1 MKTRPIHKRL
11 LLSAIAVSF
20 FIASTACGK
29 ESSKLN
35 IVTNE
40 VELPRDEQFTPHSYS
55 TMLSEVKPAV
65 VSVYTANIVRVVRSN
80 GMSPQDQM
88 LRRFFGLPMPPNGYG
103 GQPEV
108 EERKLPQGIGSGVVL
123 TSDGYIITNSH
134 VVSNE
139 RGQDADEILVRLN
152 DGRELS
158 AELVGRDPKTDVA
171 LLKVGATDLPTI
183 EVADSDSIEVGDI
196 VFAIGNPMQIGL
208 TVTQGIVSATDRS
221 IGIYGA
227 EGYENFIQTDAS
239 INPGN
244 SGGALVD
251 TLGRLV
257 GINSAIVSR
266 SGGSIGI
273 GFAIPSNLAVNVSR
287 QLSSSGEVSRGYLGV
302 SISDVTPD
310 LAEAFGINNEGGV
323 LIDEVQ
329 EGFPAEEAGIQRG
342 DIITKV
348 NGREVDSAN
357 EFRVRIAQTPPGEEV
372 ELTLIRDGKEKT
384 LNASVGSRDA
394 SVAASGEL
402 FEGIFTEV
410 VSPELRESMNLP
422 DTVSG
427 LAVTEVDASSPYAR
441 FFRKG
446 MAIMEV
452 NDREF
457 DSFPEALDLLRPGVN
472 KLYIY
477 DRGRVGYIAVRN

>member
-1 MKTRPIHKRL
+1 MKTRPIRKRL
-11 LLSAIAVSF
+11 LLSAVALSS
-20 FIASTACGK
+20 FIASTACASD
-29 ESSKLN
+29 SSQLN

-40 VELPRDEQFTPHSYS
+40 SELPRDEQFTPHSYS

-80 GMSPQDQM
+80 GMSPRDQM
-88 LRRFFGLPMPPNGYG
+88 LRRFFGLPMPPNGRG

-123 TSDGYIITNSH
+123 TSDGYIITNNH

-171 LLKVGATDLPTI
+171 LLKVDATDLPTI

-208 TVTQGIVSATDRS
+208 TVTQGIVSATGRA

-287 QLSSSGEVSRGYLGV
+287 QLSSNGEVSRGYLGV

-310 LAEAFGINNEGGV
+310 LAEAFGISNEGGV

-329 EGFPAEEAGIQRG
+329 EGFPAEEAGIERG

-348 NGREVDSAN
+348 NGRDVDSAN
-357 EFRVRIAQTPPGEEV
+357 QFRVRIAQTPPGEKV
-372 ELTLIRDGKEKT
+372 ELTLIREGKEKT
-384 LNASVGSRDA
+384 LSASVGSRDA

-427 LAVTEVDASSPYAR
+427 LVVTEVDASSPYAR
-441 FFRKG
+441 LFRPG
-446 MAIMEV
+446 MAVMEV

-457 DSFPEALDLLRPGVN
+457 ESFPEALELLRPGVN
-472 KLYIY
+472 KLYIF
-477 DRGRVGYIAVRN
+477 DRGRVGYLAVRK